1 MQASV
6 PKRRG
11 IPGGLLAPLARAC
24 AAGLRLVPAAS
35 GHQRF
40 VVEAFIRRR
49 FAEQHAARV
58 TRFMPC
64 LLGLHAADGS
74 LHGAVGLR
82 RAQAGPL
89 FLERYLDL
97 PIEEAIGLRA
107 GEAVGR
113 SEIVEVGNLAADG
126 QGTARRLIVSLAD
139 RLAGEGL
146 RWVAF
151 TGTPALIN
159 SFRRLGLCPQRLGP
173 ADPARLGAELS
184 DWGRYYDCR
193 PQVMVGRIPEGY
205 RQLARQGAYRD
216 AGQPATI
223 TQRGPVHA
231 ARP

>member
-1 MQASV
+1 MQATVLKRHGFTGGALV
-6 PKRRG
+6 PFER
-11 IPGGLLAPLARAC
+11 APAP
-24 AAGLRLVPAAS
+24 GLRLVKAEP

-82 RAQAGPL
+82 LAQSGPL

-107 GEAVGR
+107 GEVVGR

-139 RLAGEGL
+139 QLAGEGL

-159 SFRRLGLCPQRLGP
+159 SFRRLGLRPQRLGL
-173 ADPARLGAELS
+173 ADPARVGAELS

-205 RQLARQGAYRD
+205 RQLVRQGAYRD
-216 AGQPATI
+216 AGEPGTI
-223 TQRGPVHA
+223 AQREPVHA
-231 ARP
+231 ACR

>member
-1 MQASV
+1 MQAEA
-6 PKRRG
+6 PKLKGLHDEGPALLDRRS
-11 IPGGLLAPLARAC
+11 AP
-24 AAGLRLVPAAS
+24 GLRLVPAAP

-82 RAQAGPL
+82 LAREGPL
-89 FLERYLDL
+89 FLERYLDH
-97 PIEEAIGLRA
+97 PIEEAIGLRCDGA
-107 GEAVGR
+107 AAR
-113 SEIVEVGNLAADG
+113 SEIVEVGNLAAEG
-126 QGTARRLIVSLAD
+126 QGTARRLIVSLAE
-139 RLAGEGL
+139 RLSGRGL

-151 TGTPALIN
+151 TGTPTLLN
-159 SFRRLGLCPQRLGP
+159 SFRRLGLSLHRLGP
-173 ADPARLGAELS
+173 ADPARVGPEIS

-205 RQLARQGAYRD
+205 RQLARQGVL
-216 AGQPATI
+216 
-223 TQRGPVHA
+223 RGASDSGTFPQWGPPYA
-231 ARP
+231 ACP